1 MNEINISII
10 RRLFY
15 VYRKP
20 IISLLELRYFTLEDF
35 VPYCPPSRGGNSGGL
50 GSLLGLDLS
59 LSLTPFPFPEDPPL
73 EPDPAI
79 LYGSSSGIGIPG
91 RLRMSM
97 ADRGFLTNEIKECVI
112 CIYKI
117 KY

>member
-1 MNEINISII
+1 MN
-10 RRLFY
+10 
-15 VYRKP
+15 
-20 IISLLELRYFTLEDF
+20 IISQGLTLNIQIFTLEDL

-97 ADRGFLTNEIKECVI
+97 ADRGFLTNERKECAI
-112 CIYKI
+112 CYL
-117 KY
+117 